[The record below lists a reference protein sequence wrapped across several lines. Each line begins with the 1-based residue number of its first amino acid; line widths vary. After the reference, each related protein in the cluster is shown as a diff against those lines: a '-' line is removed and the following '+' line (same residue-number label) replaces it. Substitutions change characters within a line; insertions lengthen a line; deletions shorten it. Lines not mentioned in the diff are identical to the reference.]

1 MFGKYKY
8 SITNQLVENYAKKQE
23 FKKTFKNVMSPL
35 KENKVA
41 REFFVLYG
49 EVENKVFNDKQL
61 AESYLDEVI
70 KTLKNKKSELRLPL
84 IEDVQDIPNTIYT
97 KLDNLIFNE
106 SVKSIEK
113 NLKNK
118 RDLLEHLTREDKNK
132 PVNKTVATSI
142 LSTILTRKFNEKYS
156 SLSEEDKSKLKNLL
170 SLDSNELQTKIVEL
184 KESAL
189 NRLNTLKED
198 TQDSTMQNKIQE
210 VCESITNSDI
220 NASSILKIENLN
232 KSLIK

>member
-49 EVENKVFNDKQL
+49 EIENKRFDNKQL

-70 KTLKNKKSELRLPL
+70 KTLKNKKSQLSIPL
-84 IEDVQDIPNTIYT
+84 VENKGGNENTIYS
-97 KLDNLIFNE
+97 KLDSLIFNE

-113 NLKNK
+113 NLNNK
-118 RDLLEHLTREDKNK
+118 RDLLEHLTRETQDNK
-132 PVNKTVATSI
+132 PTQTVATSI
-142 LSTILTRKFNEKYS
+142 LSNILTRKFNEKYS

-170 SLDSNELQTKIVEL
+170 SLDKDDLQTKIVEL

-189 NRLNTLKED
+189 NKLNTLKEEA
-198 TQDSTMQNKIQE
+198 QDSTMKDKIQE
-210 VCESITNSDI
+210 VCESIVNSDI